1 MADLIHYKETQVRFL
16 IKARPSLDRVNQ
28 HIKEG
33 SFEERMRSVLS
44 ELKPE
49 ATYFLEEA
57 GRRTCIMIVD
67 LQETSEIPKYA
78 EPFFFMGAEVF
89 IHPVM
94 TPEDLAKSNLAGLGK
109 KWGGA

>member
-1 MADLIHYKETQVRFL
+1 MRFL
-16 IKARPSLDRVNQ
+16 IKARPSTERINQ

-33 SFEERMRSVLS
+33 SFEQRMQHVLS

-67 LQETSEIPKYA
+67 MQQTSDIPRYA

-94 TPEDLAKSNLAGLGK
+94 MPEDLVRSNLAELGK

>member
-1 MADLIHYKETQVRFL
+1 MRFL
-16 IKARPSLDRVNQ
+16 IKARPSIDHVNR

-33 SFEERMRSVLS
+33 SFDERMKRILS

-49 ATYFLEEA
+49 ATYFLEEE

-67 LQETSEIPKYA
+67 MQQTSEIPKYG
-78 EPFFFMGAEVF
+78 EPFFHMGAEVF

-94 TPEDLAKSNLAGLGK
+94 TPEDLAKSNLAELGK